1 MDVTGMLAVALAFF
15 VVAASPG
22 PANIANAVLAMD
34 SGRSASFRF
43 SLGLTSGIAVWGLV
57 AATGLGAVLQGAVY
71 VLSALKVLGGLY
83 LLWLA
88 WSSARGAMQEQP
100 VLIEGTTGRK
110 YFRAGL
116 ILNLSNPK
124 TVVAWMAALAVGL
137 DPDASLVSVAVGYAI
152 CVAVALGVNLGYMA
166 LFSMQG
172 MMAAYRGARRWIG
185 LVAAGLF
192 AFAGLGLIR
201 SAFSR

>member
-1 MDVTGMLAVALAFF
+1 MDLHAALAIALAFF

-34 SGRSASFRF
+34 RGRSASFRF

-57 AATGLGAVLQGAVY
+57 AATGLGAVLQGSVY
-71 VLSALKVLGGLY
+71 LLSGLKLLGGLY

-88 WSSARGAMQEQP
+88 FGSAKAAMQAQP
-100 VLIEGTTGRK
+100 EPVAGTAQRN

-116 ILNLSNPK
+116 ILNISNPK
-124 TVVAWMAALAVGL
+124 TVLAWMAALAVGL
-137 DPDASLVSVAVGYAI
+137 DPEASLGALATGYAI
-152 CVAVALGVNLGYMA
+152 CIAVTLGVNLGYMA
-166 LFSMQG
+166 LFSMPG
-172 MMAAYRGARRWIG
+172 MMAGYRRARRWIG
-185 LVAAGLF
+185 LAAAGLF
-192 AFAGLGLIR
+192 AFAGLGLLR